1 WLRGFNYLPR
11 TAVNWNEMWQAESFA
26 PEVMEQELAWAHD
39 VGYNTLR
46 TNLPFIVWQA
56 DRDGLHARIER
67 FLDICERNQIKVMLT
82 PMDDCGFSGDHPYLG
97 EQKAPVP
104 DLHNSQAAASPGR
117 NVVMDKS
124 MWGEVEAYI
133 RDIISTYKNDP
144 RIVIWD
150 LYNEPTNR

>member
-1 WLRGFNYLPR
+1 MKRWSEEKAWQWQKEHGWLRGFNYLPR

-67 FLDICERNQIKVMLT
+67 FLD
-82 PMDDCGFSGDHPYLG
+82 
-97 EQKAPVP
+97 
-104 DLHNSQAAASPGR
+104 
-117 NVVMDKS
+117 
-124 MWGEVEAYI
+124 
-133 RDIISTYKNDP
+133 
-144 RIVIWD
+144 
-150 LYNEPTNR
+150 

>member
-1 WLRGFNYLPR
+1 
-11 TAVNWNEMWQAESFA
+11 
-26 PEVMEQELAWAHD
+26 
-39 VGYNTLR
+39 
-46 TNLPFIVWQA
+46 
-56 DRDGLHARIER
+56 
-67 FLDICERNQIKVMLT
+67 
-82 PMDDCGFSGDHPYLG
+82 

-150 LYNEPTNR
+150 LYNEPTNRMIFTTTGEIAYDEEMEIFSHELMEQAFEWAR